1 MDCSPPGSSVHG
13 ILQARVL
20 EWVAISFS
28 RGEASWPREL
38 TWVSCIAGRPFT
50 NWATGEAQH
59 TEGWIIKARAGG
71 TVPRV
76 TQRPPGWGVHTRLCL
91 LTWTAL
97 DMVPAGCQS
106 EAPFLL
112 ADSIL
117 PVTQYDIIH
126 IDVIKAGRVLGLVAT
141 AQAGST
147 PVTGRVPVSSSQHV
161 VQHGVVPWKT
171 TIPLGQ
177 SDPPRM
183 WLPCLIRNL
192 HPTALTPC
200 PSRTPLVAFSQV
212 GPREDLPALMA
223 YDTSIPVRASS
234 LHNHNFHFKVSLS
247 WHHPRKIP

>member
-1 MDCSPPGSSVHG
+1 M
-13 ILQARVL
+13 
-20 EWVAISFS
+20 
-28 RGEASWPREL
+28 
-38 TWVSCIAGRPFT
+38 
-50 NWATGEAQH
+50 H
-59 TEGWIIKARAGG
+59 T
-71 TVPRV
+71 
-76 TQRPPGWGVHTRLCL
+76 HLCL

-97 DMVPAGCQS
+97 DMVPAGCQP

-183 WLPCLIRNL
+183 
-192 HPTALTPC
+192 
-200 PSRTPLVAFSQV
+200 
-212 GPREDLPALMA
+212 
-223 YDTSIPVRASS
+223 
-234 LHNHNFHFKVSLS
+234 
-247 WHHPRKIP
+247 